1 MHIFVHFSG
10 RRRVQLCTQKG
21 MRKRGGIGLWLGLQ
35 VGGIFGLDLRF
46 EGFGFGV
53 HSAGWHARRL
63 TAVTTATSNPTVVGL
78 RAAVDTLWLDNDR
91 LNHDIR
97 LLRSQMAALRTDNE
111 RYVVQDARYQSVLLN
126 FRSDSDNEEDY
137 EDATIDA
144 LFAAQDTRVRAEWIA
159 PAPLPGG

>member
-1 MHIFVHFSG
+1 MIPVFYQGKGNTGNLPGITFPKI
-10 RRRVQLCTQKG
+10 RYRVIGESYLLPNPPADELVQGFPSPSRT
-21 MRKRGGIGLWLGLQ
+21 MR
-35 VGGIFGLDLRF
+35 
-46 EGFGFGV
+46 
-53 HSAGWHARRL
+53 
-63 TAVTTATSNPTVVGL
+63 TTIANDADEMISVLV
-78 RAAVDTLWLDNDR
+78 AAVDTLWLDNDR

>member
-1 MHIFVHFSG
+1 MVLPM
-10 RRRVQLCTQKG
+10 VQGFPSPSRT
-21 MRKRGGIGLWLGLQ
+21 MRTTIANDADEIISVL
-35 VGGIFGLDLRF
+35 
-46 EGFGFGV
+46 
-53 HSAGWHARRL
+53 
-63 TAVTTATSNPTVVGL
+63 VTT
-78 RAAVDTLWLDNDR
+78 VDTLWLDNDR

-97 LLRSQMAALRTDNE
+97 LLRSQMALLRTDNE

-126 FRSDSDNEEDY
+126 FRRDSDIEEDY

>member
-1 MHIFVHFSG
+1 
-10 RRRVQLCTQKG
+10 
-21 MRKRGGIGLWLGLQ
+21 
-35 VGGIFGLDLRF
+35 
-46 EGFGFGV
+46 
-53 HSAGWHARRL
+53 
-63 TAVTTATSNPTVVGL
+63 
-78 RAAVDTLWLDNDR
+78 